1 MAESTPNSDTVEIE
15 AVAGTP
21 VELPQGFSLADAE
34 ITRVGND
41 LILVDAD
48 GKEVIVRGYFSLS
61 EFPPIV
67 STDGTQLTGS
77 DAVAIATQTS
87 PTTSPTGPTGG
98 DNGDGQNTDDGD
110 DDGDGDGEEI
120 AGFDTASGEEE
131 PPAPPA
137 PEITGLGLPQGDAPD
152 QFLGP
157 EGGQIDPLNLEIDPP
172 TEPGGTEIARVDQSG
187 NDSGNSGNDGAS
199 TGGGESTVSPTS
211 TIVNTRP
218 TANDDYQNGGGAQGD
233 VVSGNVIAGG
243 GADIDAEAN
252 DLSLLDVTFEGTT
265 YSFEGDGQTDE
276 GGTFVNVTGNNG
288 CSAPGSLDTSLS
300 HAAGLIEIAVCHA

>member
-1 MAESTPNSDTVEIE
+1 MDSRLTAIPLCLNWTPDS
-15 AVAGTP
+15 
-21 VELPQGFSLADAE
+21 S
-34 ITRVGND
+34 
-41 LILVDAD
+41 
-48 GKEVIVRGYFSLS
+48 
-61 EFPPIV
+61 
-67 STDGTQLTGS
+67 
-77 DAVAIATQTS
+77 
-87 PTTSPTGPTGG
+87 
-98 DNGDGQNTDDGD
+98 
-110 DDGDGDGEEI
+110 
-120 AGFDTASGEEE
+120 
-131 PPAPPA
+131 APPA

-252 DLSLLDVTFEGTT
+252 DLSLLDMTFEGTT

-288 CSAPGSLDTSLS
+288 DLKIYSDGSYDYTKNANVAELGDTT
-300 HAAGLIEIAVCHA
+300 AGGGSRANAGDWADGGVSPLGLRFWHGLRRRERAIRRCGSR